1 MCVFTDIIL
10 IMKNRHHHPRRSFL
24 RDGKQHK
31 KLRLNFTLRG
41 EKGKPI
47 RIALCCAAGL
57 VLLVLL
63 AALLKPRTQ
72 LMNTPEI
79 QRIRERG
86 VLAVGVRDDMP
97 LFAEGGEGFEIELAQ
112 KFAAY
117 LLPDTAGDAA
127 AKLITVNGKTASTK
141 LSDGTIDAAVAL
153 MPRGASSKYV
163 YSYPYYTDTCS
174 VLVKSGSETTP
185 LNELVIGFVQ
195 GTAGE
200 TRLKKYIDAHE
211 TKVERTLI
219 DRLKGR
225 TPELPADAIVFTT
238 KAFAS
243 YPELFDALARG
254 TVAGAVVT
262 GAYCTRYAEEISA
275 HGFIRHETSLGNVEY
290 AIASAAD
297 EPAVAQLAELFIY
310 DLQKAVNSMHCL
322 KIRTLIQ
329 ALEPPPSEQ
338 VSPRM
343 DAQRGI
349 SRSVLS
355 CFIRFRQNKTIFP
368 LAEIPGNNV

>member
-1 MCVFTDIIL
+1 MPLLSMCVFTDIIL

-41 EKGKPI
+41 EKGKPV

-211 TKVERTLI
+211 TTVDRTLI

-254 TVAGAVVT
+254 TVAGAAVT
-262 GAYCTRYAEEISA
+262 GAYCTRYAEDIST

-310 DLQKAVNSMHCL
+310 DLQKSGELDALL
-322 KIRTLIQ
+322 KKYGL
-329 ALEPPPSEQ
+329 
-338 VSPRM
+338 
-343 DAQRGI
+343 
-349 SRSVLS
+349 
-355 CFIRFRQNKTIFP
+355 
-368 LAEIPGNNV
+368 

>member
-1 MCVFTDIIL
+1 MPLLSMCVFTDIIL

-41 EKGKPI
+41 EKGKPV

-117 LLPDTAGDAA
+117 LLPDTAGDA
-127 AKLITVNGKTASTK
+127 
-141 LSDGTIDAAVAL
+141 
-153 MPRGASSKYV
+153 
-163 YSYPYYTDTCS
+163 DTCS

-262 GAYCTRYAEEISA
+262 GAYCTRYAEDISA

-310 DLQKAVNSMHCL
+310 DLQKSGELDALL
-322 KIRTLIQ
+322 KKYGL
-329 ALEPPPSEQ
+329 
-338 VSPRM
+338 
-343 DAQRGI
+343 
-349 SRSVLS
+349 
-355 CFIRFRQNKTIFP
+355 
-368 LAEIPGNNV
+368 

>member
-1 MCVFTDIIL
+1 MPLLSTCVFTDIIL

-41 EKGKPI
+41 EKGKPV

-63 AALLKPRTQ
+63 AMLLKPRTQ

-97 LFAEGGEGFEIELAQ
+97 LFAEDGEGFEIELAQ

-163 YSYPYYTDTCS
+163 YSYPYYTDTMLRAC
-174 VLVKSGSETTP
+174 
-185 LNELVIGFVQ
+185 
-195 GTAGE
+195 
-200 TRLKKYIDAHE
+200 
-211 TKVERTLI
+211 
-219 DRLKGR
+219 
-225 TPELPADAIVFTT
+225 
-238 KAFAS
+238 
-243 YPELFDALARG
+243 
-254 TVAGAVVT
+254 
-262 GAYCTRYAEEISA
+262 
-275 HGFIRHETSLGNVEY
+275 
-290 AIASAAD
+290 
-297 EPAVAQLAELFIY
+297 
-310 DLQKAVNSMHCL
+310 
-322 KIRTLIQ
+322 
-329 ALEPPPSEQ
+329 
-338 VSPRM
+338 
-343 DAQRGI
+343 
-349 SRSVLS
+349 
-355 CFIRFRQNKTIFP
+355 
-368 LAEIPGNNV
+368 